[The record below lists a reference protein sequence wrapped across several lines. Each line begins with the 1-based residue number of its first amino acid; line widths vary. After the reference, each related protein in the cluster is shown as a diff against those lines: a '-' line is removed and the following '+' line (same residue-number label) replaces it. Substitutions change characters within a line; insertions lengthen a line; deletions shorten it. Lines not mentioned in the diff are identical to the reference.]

1 MIIDNYSFR
10 KFTKELRNLITLS
23 DESIADLAGMWV
35 VLAENDNGEYDLI
48 TDTYDYRHAQA
59 VANTIGGIYTRF
71 VA

>member
-23 DESIADLAGMWV
+23 DEEIADRAGQWV
-35 VLAENDNGEYDLI
+35 VLAENENGEYDLVAA
-48 TDTYDYRHAQA
+48 TCDYRAAQA
-59 VANTIGGIYTRF
+59 MANTIGEIYTRF